1 MSRVVDET
9 TLRDWFAQC
18 QESWPQ
24 TEYQLFLE
32 HQNDPSFKRALETAY
47 LLGQVSGIQLR
58 IIAMLFVLEIPL
70 EQVPEGYHSF
80 LRQLNLLKETSN
92 LSGAQEK
99 TKEIL
104 RKMLL
109 AIVEDVQTLVIIL
122 ANQVVRMRHL
132 KHEPDEIK
140 ILVAEQTRD
149 VFAPLANR
157 LGLSRFKWELE
168 DEVLHYL
175 KPQDYKLI
183 SKNLNEKRID
193 REVYIQSIIK
203 EVEDLIAAEGIEGE
217 VSGRVKHIYSIWKKM
232 TTKGK
237 SFEELLDVRAVRVI
251 VKNLSDCYRVL
262 GMVHEKWPPLP
273 REFDDYIA
281 NPKPNGYQSLHT
293 AVLGPQNKAIEVQIR
308 TRKMHE
314 HAELGVAAHWHYKE
328 SDASLSQQAKLNR
341 VRQLLDQEA
350 NSESSKEL
358 LDKDLFGENV
368 YVLTPNREAIELVAG
383 ATPLD
388 FAYQIHTNLGH
399 RCRGAKV
406 NGRIVPLTY
415 VLNNGDEVEILT
427 GKNAAPSR
435 DWLSPHLAYVKSNR
449 TRAKIRSWFKQQAQE
464 KNIAAGKQ
472 LLDREFSRLN
482 LNLSPDALLKIAKR
496 LNCNSINELHAQL
509 GAGEVTIN
517 QFLTRL
523 PNAQPVDEP
532 AITPDSLIRP
542 QTQTKGND
550 AGVRVQGVG
559 NLLVQ
564 MAACCKPAP
573 PELIGGFVTI
583 NRGVVIHR
591 KTCSNFINM
600 IEQSPAREID
610 VDWGYDAEQ
619 RVTSDLMIK
628 AHSHQDLLK
637 EVNNLITN
645 EQLRIIDINMK
656 SEGNGIAQIFVTLEL
671 NHLNQLS
678 RLIDRL
684 SQLPFVI
691 EAHRK

>member
-1 MSRVVDET
+1 MSRVVDEQR
-9 TLRDWFAQC
+9 LRDWFTGC
-18 QESWPQ
+18 HGCWPED
-24 TEYQLFLE
+24 EYQFLLKYE
-32 HQNDPSFKRALETAY
+32 QDERFKRALETAY
-47 LLGQVSGIQLR
+47 LLGQVSGIPLR
-58 IIAMLFVLEIPL
+58 ITAMFFVLEIPL
-70 EQVPEGYHSF
+70 DQVPESYRSF
-80 LRQLNLLKETSN
+80 LRQLNLLRETSN

-122 ANQVVRMRHL
+122 ANQVVKMRHL
-132 KHEPDEIK
+132 KSESDEMK
-140 ILVAEQTRD
+140 IAIAEQTRD

-175 KPQDYKLI
+175 KPQDYKMI
-183 SKNLNEKRID
+183 SKNLNEKRVD
-193 REVYIQSIIK
+193 REVYIHEII
-203 EVEDLIAAEGIEGE
+203 EELEMMIAAEGIEAE

-251 VKNLSDCYRVL
+251 VKSVSDCYRVL
-262 GMVHEKWPPLP
+262 GMVHEKWPPIP
-273 REFDDYIA
+273 KEFDDYIA

-293 AVLGPQNKAIEVQIR
+293 AVLGPQNKGIEVQIR

-341 VRQLLDQEA
+341 VRQLLDQET
-350 NSESSKEL
+350 NSEATKEL

-427 GKNAAPSR
+427 GKNASPSR

-449 TRAKIRSWFKQQAQE
+449 TRAKIRGWFKQQAQE
-464 KNIAAGKQ
+464 KNMLAGKQ

-496 LNCNSINELHAQL
+496 LNCNTVNELHAQL
-509 GAGEVTIN
+509 GSGEVTIN
-517 QFLTRL
+517 QFLTRV
-523 PNAQPVDEP
+523 PSMQPEEP

-542 QTQTKGND
+542 KTQSKGSD
-550 AGVRVQGVG
+550 GGVRVQGVG

-564 MAACCKPAP
+564 MATCCKPAP
-573 PELIGGFVTI
+573 PEVIGGFVTV

-591 KTCSNFINM
+591 KTCTNFLNM
-600 IEQSPAREID
+600 VEQSPAREID
-610 VDWGYDAEQ
+610 VDWGYDADKK
-619 RVTSDLMIK
+619 VTSDLMIK
-628 AHSHQDLLK
+628 AHHHHDLLK
-637 EVNNLITN
+637 EVNTLISN
-645 EQLRIIDINMK
+645 EQLRIIDISIKNDEMD
-656 SEGNGIAQIFVTLEL
+656 NAIIYATVEL

-684 SQLPFVI
+684 IQLPFVI
-691 EAHRK
+691 EAHRR

>member
-1 MSRVVDET
+1 MSRVVDEKR
-9 TLRDWFAQC
+9 LRDWF
-18 QESWPQ
+18 ESCHDCWPEEEFQ
-24 TEYQLFLE
+24 FLL
-32 HQNDPSFKRALETAY
+32 QYKDDARFKRALETAY
-47 LLGQVSGIQLR
+47 LLGQVSGIPLR
-58 IIAMLFVLEIPL
+58 VTAMFFVLEIPL
-70 EQVPEGYHSF
+70 EKVPESYHSF
-80 LRQLNLLKETSN
+80 LRQLNLLKETSD

-122 ANQVVRMRHL
+122 ANQVVKMRHL
-132 KHEPDEIK
+132 KYESDEVKRI
-140 ILVAEQTRD
+140 VAEQTRD

-175 KPQDYKLI
+175 KPEDYKKI
-183 SKNLNEKRID
+183 SQNLNEKRLD
-193 REVYIQSIIK
+193 REVYIHEII
-203 EVEDLIAAEGIEGE
+203 EELEMMIAAEGIEAE

-273 REFDDYIA
+273 KEFDDYIA

-293 AVLGPQNKAIEVQIR
+293 AVLGPKNKAIEVQIR

-350 NSESSKEL
+350 NSESTKEL

-449 TRAKIRSWFKQQAQE
+449 TRAKIRGWFKQQAQE

-472 LLDREFSRLN
+472 LLDREFARLN
-482 LNLSPDALLKIAKR
+482 LNLSPDAQLKIARK

-509 GAGEVTIN
+509 GSGEVTIN
-517 QFLTRL
+517 QFLTRV
-523 PNAQPVDEP
+523 PNMHPEEP
-532 AITPDSLIRP
+532 AITADSLIRP
-542 QTQTKGND
+542 QTQSKVND
-550 AGVRVQGVG
+550 NGVRVQGVG

-564 MAACCKPAP
+564 MASCCKPAP
-573 PELIGGFVTI
+573 PEVIGGFVTV

-591 KTCSNFINM
+591 KTCSNFLNM

-610 VDWGYDAEQ
+610 VDWGYDSEKK
-619 RVTSDLMIK
+619 VTSDLMIK
-628 AHSHQDLLK
+628 AHHHNDLLK
-637 EVNNLITN
+637 EVNTLITN
-645 EQLRIIDINMK
+645 EKLRIIDISVKND
-656 SEGNGIAQIFVTLEL
+656 ELDNAIIYATVEL

-684 SQLPFVI
+684 IQLPFVI
-691 EAHRK
+691 EAHRR

>member
-1 MSRVVDET
+1 
-9 TLRDWFAQC
+9 
-18 QESWPQ
+18 
-24 TEYQLFLE
+24 
-32 HQNDPSFKRALETAY
+32 
-47 LLGQVSGIQLR
+47 
-58 IIAMLFVLEIPL
+58 
-70 EQVPEGYHSF
+70 
-80 LRQLNLLKETSN
+80 
-92 LSGAQEK
+92 
-99 TKEIL
+99 
-104 RKMLL
+104 
-109 AIVEDVQTLVIIL
+109 
-122 ANQVVRMRHL
+122 
-132 KHEPDEIK
+132 
-140 ILVAEQTRD
+140 
-149 VFAPLANR
+149 
-157 LGLSRFKWELE
+157 
-168 DEVLHYL
+168 VLHYL
-175 KPQDYKLI
+175 KPQDYKMI
-183 SKNLNEKRID
+183 SKNLNEKRLD
-193 REVYIQSIIK
+193 REVYIHQII
-203 EVEDLIAAEGIEGE
+203 EELDMMVAAEHIEAE
-217 VSGRVKHIYSIWKKM
+217 ISGRVKHIYSIWKKM
-232 TTKGK
+232 TAKGK

-293 AVLGPQNKAIEVQIR
+293 AVLGPNNKAIEVQIR

-350 NSESSKEL
+350 NSESTKEL

-427 GKNAAPSR
+427 GKNASPSR

-449 TRAKIRSWFKQQAQE
+449 TRAKIRGWFKQQAQE

-482 LNLSPDALLKIAKR
+482 LNLSPDALLKIAKK
-496 LNCNSINELHAQL
+496 LNCNSVNELHAQL
-509 GAGEVTIN
+509 GSGEVTIN
-517 QFLTRL
+517 QFLTRV
-523 PNAQPVDEP
+523 PNMHVAEP

-542 QTQTKGND
+542 QTQSKSND
-550 AGVRVQGVG
+550 GGVRVQGVG

-564 MAACCKPAP
+564 MATCCKPAP
-573 PELIGGFVTI
+573 PEVIGGFVTI

-600 IEQSPAREID
+600 VEQSPAREID
-610 VDWGYDAEQ
+610 VDWGYDADQ
-619 RVTSDLMIK
+619 KVTSDLMIK
-628 AHSHQDLLK
+628 AHPHHDLLK

-645 EQLRIIDINMK
+645 EQLRIIDLSIKDDESDNA
-656 SEGNGIAQIFVTLEL
+656 IIYATVEL

-684 SQLPFVI
+684 IQLPFVI
-691 EAHRK
+691 EAHRR

>member
-1 MSRVVDET
+1 MQYKDDE
-9 TLRDWFAQC
+9 R
-18 QESWPQ
+18 
-24 TEYQLFLE
+24 
-32 HQNDPSFKRALETAY
+32 FKRALETAY
-47 LLGQVSGIQLR
+47 LLGQVSGIPLR
-58 IIAMLFVLEIPL
+58 ITAMFFVLEIPI
-70 EQVPEGYHSF
+70 EKVPESYHNF
-80 LRQLNLLKETSN
+80 LRQLNLLKETSD

-122 ANQVVRMRHL
+122 ANQVVKMRHL
-132 KHEPDEIK
+132 KHESDEVK
-140 ILVAEQTRD
+140 RVVAEQTRD
-149 VFAPLANR
+149 VFA
-157 LGLSRFKWELE
+157 
-168 DEVLHYL
+168 VLHYL
-175 KPQDYKLI
+175 KPQDYKKI
-183 SKNLNEKRID
+183 SQNLNEKRLD
-193 REVYIQSIIK
+193 REVYIHEII
-203 EVEDLIAAEGIEGE
+203 EELEMMVAAEGIEAE
-217 VSGRVKHIYSIWKKM
+217 ISGRVKHIYSIWKKM
-232 TTKGK
+232 STKGK

-273 REFDDYIA
+273 KEFDDYIA

-293 AVLGPQNKAIEVQIR
+293 AVLGPKNKAIEVQIR

-350 NSESSKEL
+350 NSESTKEL

-449 TRAKIRSWFKQQAQE
+449 TRAKIRGWFKQQAQE

-482 LNLSPDALLKIAKR
+482 LNLSPDAQLKIVYLTCILKS
-496 LNCNSINELHAQL
+496 LQL
-509 GAGEVTIN
+509 
-517 QFLTRL
+517 L
-523 PNAQPVDEP
+523 
-532 AITPDSLIRP
+532 
-542 QTQTKGND
+542 
-550 AGVRVQGVG
+550 
-559 NLLVQ
+559 
-564 MAACCKPAP
+564 
-573 PELIGGFVTI
+573 
-583 NRGVVIHR
+583 
-591 KTCSNFINM
+591 
-600 IEQSPAREID
+600 
-610 VDWGYDAEQ
+610 
-619 RVTSDLMIK
+619 
-628 AHSHQDLLK
+628 
-637 EVNNLITN
+637 
-645 EQLRIIDINMK
+645 
-656 SEGNGIAQIFVTLEL
+656 QIL
-671 NHLNQLS
+671 
-678 RLIDRL
+678 
-684 SQLPFVI
+684 
-691 EAHRK
+691 

>member
-1 MSRVVDET
+1 MSRVVDEK
-9 TLRDWFAQC
+9 TLRDWFIGC
-18 QESWPQ
+18 HGCWPDE
-24 TEYQLFLE
+24 EYQFLMKYQDDE
-32 HQNDPSFKRALETAY
+32 RFKRALETAY
-47 LLGQVSGIQLR
+47 LLGQVSGIPLR
-58 IIAMLFVLEIPL
+58 LTAMFFVLEIPID
-70 EQVPEGYHSF
+70 QVPESYRSF
-80 LRQLNLLKETSN
+80 LRQLNLLKETSD

-122 ANQVVRMRHL
+122 ANQVVKMRHL
-132 KHEPDEIK
+132 KFESDEAK
-140 ILVAEQTRD
+140 IAIAEQTRD

-175 KPQDYKLI
+175 RPQDYKMI
-183 SKNLNEKRID
+183 SKNLNEKRLD
-193 REVYIQSIIK
+193 REVYIHQII
-203 EVEDLIAAEGIEGE
+203 EELELMVASEGIEANI
-217 VSGRVKHIYSIWKKM
+217 SGRVKHIYSIWKKM

-293 AVLGPQNKAIEVQIR
+293 AVLGPNNKAIEVQIR

-350 NSESSKEL
+350 NSESTKEL

-427 GKNAAPSR
+427 GKNASPSR

-472 LLDREFSRLN
+472 LLDRELSRLN
-482 LNLSPDALLKIAKR
+482 LNLSPDALLKIAKK
-496 LNCNSINELHAQL
+496 LNCNSVNELHAQL
-509 GAGEVTIN
+509 GSGEVTIN
-517 QFLTRL
+517 QFLTRV
-523 PNAQPVDEP
+523 PNMHVAEP
-532 AITPDSLIRP
+532 TITPDSLIRP
-542 QTQTKGND
+542 QTQSKTND
-550 AGVRVQGVG
+550 GGVRVQGVG

-564 MAACCKPAP
+564 MAPCCKPAP
-573 PELIGGFVTI
+573 PDVIGGFVTV

-591 KTCSNFINM
+591 KICTNFINM
-600 IEQSPAREID
+600 VEQSPAREID
-610 VDWGYDAEQ
+610 VDWGYDADQ
-619 RVTSDLMIK
+619 KATSDLIIK
-628 AHSHQDLLK
+628 AHPHHDLLK

-645 EQLRIIDINMK
+645 EQLRIIDITIKNDE
-656 SEGNGIAQIFVTLEL
+656 SGIATIFATVEL

-684 SQLPFVI
+684 IQLPFVI
-691 EAHRK
+691 EAHRR